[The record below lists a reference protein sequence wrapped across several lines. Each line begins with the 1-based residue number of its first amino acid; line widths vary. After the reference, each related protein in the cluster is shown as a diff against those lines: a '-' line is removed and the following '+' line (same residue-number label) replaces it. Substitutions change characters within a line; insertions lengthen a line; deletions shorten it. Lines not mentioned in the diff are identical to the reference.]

1 MMISTVYL
9 LKYFFIIM
17 CVFLWIDSSKKSGKI
32 KQIRK
37 KKNKTSYESG
47 ISYVYS
53 LFVVIPFSS
62 FFLDVGQQ

>member
-37 KKNKTSYESG
+37 KNKTSYESG